1 MIGSKDG
8 DPDKKTQ
15 VSPSSLSKHL
25 GRSSSVPTERPLL
38 TIASAATQ
46 ASPDIHKLSS
56 STSSLHSS
64 PVHLVKSASTSTLT
78 PPATSPSKSSAKRQ
92 TLQAK
97 SDSTIDS
104 VKDDAN
110 KQGEYSNA
118 VFTRLVNLFWILF
131 QWLLY
136 SLVNNILSGSFFLVC
151 VCITFSAASFPH

>member
-8 DPDKKTQ
+8 DPDKTTQ
-15 VSPSSLSKHL
+15 VSPSSPSKHL

-110 KQGEYSNA
+110 KQVMTALIFGGGRA
-118 VFTRLVNLFWILF
+118 
-131 QWLLY
+131 
-136 SLVNNILSGSFFLVC
+136 SL
-151 VCITFSAASFPH
+151 T